1 MAAIHKR
8 ALPTVFAQ
16 NQVTSARDSS
26 GEELRELR
34 HDAFAIIQLTRYL
47 ADAVQ
52 FGAVKDLDTLA
63 RRRNRTSPMTWDR
76 RGPSG
81 GSRRTY
87 SHDPNTEHSSAQT
100 ILTQLMR
107 TMAHITCPAQLN
119 LAGNQ
124 QIFHHPPTS
133 CVVCTANLPVAYFQT
148 RHSKVACAK
157 ERRTPGWA
165 LI

>member
-16 NQVTSARDSS
+16 NQVTSARDFS

-107 TMAHITCPAQLN
+107 TMAHITCSAQRESRTKAHPSLHPSLQN
-119 LAGNQ
+119 QSLAEVPFLDQ
-124 QIFHHPPTS
+124 RAPRPP
-133 CVVCTANLPVAYFQT
+133 PW
-148 RHSKVACAK
+148 
-157 ERRTPGWA
+157 G
-165 LI
+165 